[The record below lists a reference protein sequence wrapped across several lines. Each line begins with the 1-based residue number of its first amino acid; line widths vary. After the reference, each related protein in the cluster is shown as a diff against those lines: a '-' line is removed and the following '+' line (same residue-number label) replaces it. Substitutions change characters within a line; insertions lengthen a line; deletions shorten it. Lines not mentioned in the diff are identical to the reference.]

1 MSTIYDNMGN
11 GSEDKSAL
19 DEVFGRSANKYEEP
33 VVIKNAGPEMPVQ
46 EVIET
51 SPSDLREYR
60 QQIDTAKKALNLV
73 DDVVLKSYLK
83 RLDSMDIASMP
94 EAEGVDSC
102 IVLFK
107 INRMVYEEDEFAT
120 DKFIS
125 AISSMSFA
133 DCSVFLVIDGYRDKT
148 DFYLGVKNNDPKRT
162 TASVA
167 DTFKSSLVG
176 QFPGIDIEDCSIV
189 EKGKKSSLQEQVLR
203 RISNASSLSSYVG
216 IPAFKDEDGKYDN
229 KNYVQGTEKLAQAMQ
244 GKRYTAIILAS
255 NLTTDVV
262 TEIRN
267 GYETIYSQLSPMS
280 TQQLAYS
287 TNESLANAINRS
299 KGVTQG
305 KTKTQTIGE
314 SYTNGTSNSHSK
326 SDSET
331 KKSKIA
337 VGSSVLGGFLA
348 AVGTGLRITDAGA
361 AIGLPLMAAGG
372 AMSAFGA
379 AGKSKTSGTTD
390 TYGTSQSDTENR
402 SMSDAESHSETF
414 TDSLGKTATIGSSKN
429 YTLTIHNK
437 HIEELMKRIDQELER
452 ISMSEST
459 GLWSVASY
467 FFSYDNDFASAE
479 SASTIF
485 KSIMQGEESG
495 VETSAINSWIDNSQK
510 MKMLTNSVCHL
521 SHPVFRNNLTV
532 NGENIKVENSSLL
545 SSKELAMLLSLP
557 HKSVPGFPVVEH
569 VSLAKEVIRNNES
582 LMKREVSLGCIF
594 DLGKAYT
601 ENRVK
606 LDVKSLTQHVF
617 VTGSTGCGKSE
628 TIYKLINETKQVGTK
643 FLVIEPA
650 KGEYKNVFGDVNVF
664 GTNPLIMPLLRI
676 NPFSFPA
683 GVHVLEHIDR
693 LTEIFNVCWPM
704 YSAMP
709 AVLKKA
715 MLDAYESCGWDLRL
729 SVNRLSQGED
739 VYPSFLDLFLSLEKV
754 ITESAYS
761 EEVKSNYSGA
771 LLTRVESLTNG
782 LNGEIFSVNELSN
795 MVLFDENCIIDL
807 SRVGSQE
814 TKSLI
819 MGILIMRLS
828 EYRMTGAN
836 TPNSALKHLTV
847 LEEAH
852 NILKRVS
859 TEQSQ
864 EGSNMAGKSVE
875 MITNAIAEMR
885 TYGEG
890 FVIVDQSPTSVDK
903 AAIKNTN
910 TKIVMRLPDEDD
922 RKVSGKAAGMNDKQ
936 IDEIAKLPTGVAVVY
951 QNDWVSPV
959 LCKIDRM
966 EDSRVIFNEQK
977 DSILELN
984 SENDIK
990 NIIEF
995 LLAGQT
1001 ENTQKA
1007 FDVIQ
1012 IEKSVRA
1019 FYMPSKVRMA
1029 LLDTIEEYK
1038 RNNNTSLW
1046 NSVSIYDLSS
1056 LLTDLLGIRKEFGKC
1071 VKQYYQSKEL
1081 NKKLTDLVKT
1091 RVPLDYVSCRY
1102 CLKCLFADFSLHSS
1116 ANKKMAE
1123 EWLINNSK
1131 WLNLIFDKDEYG
1143 I

>member
-46 EVIET
+46 KVIET

-60 QQIDTAKKALNLV
+60 QQIETAKNALNLV

-94 EAEGVDSC
+94 EAEGVDSS

-176 QFPGIDIEDCSIV
+176 QFPGINIDDCSIV

-229 KNYVQGTEKLAQAMQ
+229 NNYVQGTEKLAQAMQ

-267 GYETIYSQLSPMS
+267 GYEMIYSQLSPMA

-314 SYTNGTSNSHSK
+314 SHTNGTSSSHSK

-331 KKSKIA
+331 KKSKTA
-337 VGSSVLGGFLA
+337 VGCSVLGGVLS
-348 AVGTGLRITDAGA
+348 AVGLGLSATGAGA
-361 AIGLPLMAAGG
+361 AIGIPLMAAGG
-372 AMSAFGA
+372 AMSAVGA
-379 AGKSKTSGTTD
+379 TGKSKTSGTTD

-479 SASTIF
+479 SAATIF

-676 NPFSFPA
+676 NPFSFPT

-966 EDSRVIFNEQK
+966 EDSRVIFYEQK

-984 SENDIK
+984 SENDI
-990 NIIEF
+990 NYIIEF

-1007 FDVIQ
+1007 FDIIQ

-1019 FYMPSKVRMA
+1019 FNMPSKVRMA

-1038 RNNNTSLW
+1038 NNNNISLW

-1056 LLTDLLGIRKEFGKC
+1056 LLTDLLDIRKEFEKC
-1071 VKQYYQSKEL
+1071 VRQYCQSKEL

-1131 WLNLIFDKDEYG
+1131 
-1143 I
+1143 

>member
-60 QQIDTAKKALNLV
+60 QQIDTAKKTLNLV

-94 EAEGVDSC
+94 EAEGVDSS

-167 DTFKSSLVG
+167 DTFKSSLMG

-305 KTKTQTIGE
+305 KTKTHTIGE
-314 SYTNGTSNSHSK
+314 SHTNGTSNSHSK

-337 VGSSVLGGFLA
+337 VGSSVLGGVLA
-348 AVGTGLRITDAGA
+348 AVGTGLTITGAGA
-361 AIGLPLMAAGG
+361 AIGLPLMAACG
-372 AMSAFGA
+372 AMSAVGA

-521 SHPVFRNNLTV
+521 SHPVFWNNLTV

-676 NPFSFPA
+676 NPFSFPT

-729 SVNRLSQGED
+729 SVNRLSRGED

-966 EDSRVIFNEQK
+966 ENSRVIFNEQK

-984 SENDIK
+984 SENDI
-990 NIIEF
+990 NYIIEF

-1007 FDVIQ
+1007 FDNIQ

-1019 FYMPSKVRMA
+1019 FNMPSKVRMA

-1038 RNNNTSLW
+1038 KNNYISLW

-1056 LLTDLLGIRKEFGKC
+1056 LLTDLLGIRKEFEKC
-1071 VKQYYQSKEL
+1071 VRQYCQSKEL

-1131 WLNLIFDKDEYG
+1131 
-1143 I
+1143 

>member
-19 DEVFGRSANKYEEP
+19 DEVFGRSADKYEE
-33 VVIKNAGPEMPVQ
+33 IKNAGPEMPVQ
-46 EVIET
+46 KVIET

-60 QQIDTAKKALNLV
+60 QQIDTAKNALNLV

-94 EAEGVDSC
+94 EAEGVDYS

-120 DKFIS
+120 EKFIS
-125 AISSMSFA
+125 AISSMSYA

-176 QFPGIDIEDCSIV
+176 QFPGIDIDDCSIV

-305 KTKTQTIGE
+305 KTKTHTIGE
-314 SYTNGTSNSHSK
+314 SHTNGTSSSHSK

-331 KKSKIA
+331 KKSKTA
-337 VGSSVLGGFLA
+337 VCCSVLGGVLS
-348 AVGTGLRITDAGA
+348 AVGFGLMSTGAGA
-361 AIGLPLMAAGG
+361 AIGMPLMVMAAGG
-372 AMSAFGA
+372 AMSAVGA
-379 AGKSKTSGTTD
+379 AGKSKTTGTTD

-479 SASTIF
+479 SAATIF

-510 MKMLTNSVCHL
+510 MKMLTSSVCHL

-676 NPFSFPA
+676 NPFSFPT

-729 SVNRLSQGED
+729 SVNRLSRGED

-966 EDSRVIFNEQK
+966 ENSRVIFNEQK

-984 SENDIK
+984 SENDI
-990 NIIEF
+990 NYIIEF

-1007 FDVIQ
+1007 FDIIQ

-1019 FYMPSKVRMA
+1019 FNMPSKVRMA

-1038 RNNNTSLW
+1038 KNNHISLW

-1056 LLTDLLGIRKEFGKC
+1056 LLTDLLGIRKEFEKC
-1071 VKQYYQSKEL
+1071 VRQYCQSKEL

-1102 CLKCLFADFSLHSS
+1102 CMKCLFADFSLHSS

-1131 WLNLIFDKDEYG
+1131 
-1143 I
+1143 

>member
-11 GSEDKSAL
+11 DSEDKSAL

-46 EVIET
+46 KVLET
-51 SPSDLREYR
+51 SPSDLCEYR
-60 QQIDTAKKALNLV
+60 QQIDMAKNALNLV

-94 EAEGVDSC
+94 EAEGVDSS

-167 DTFKSSLVG
+167 DTFKSSLMG
-176 QFPGIDIEDCSIV
+176 QFPGIDIEDCSSV

-314 SYTNGTSNSHSK
+314 SHTNGTSNSHSK

-337 VGSSVLGGFLA
+337 VGSSVLGGVLA
-348 AVGTGLRITDAGA
+348 AVGTGLTITGAGA
-361 AIGLPLMAAGG
+361 AIGLPLILMAAGG
-372 AMSAFGA
+372 AMSAVGA

-521 SHPVFRNNLTV
+521 SHPVFWNNLTV

-676 NPFSFPA
+676 NPFSFPT

-729 SVNRLSQGED
+729 SVNRLSRGED

-966 EDSRVIFNEQK
+966 ENSRVIFNEQK

-984 SENDIK
+984 SENDI
-990 NIIEF
+990 NYIIEF

-1007 FDVIQ
+1007 FDIIQ

-1019 FYMPSKVRMA
+1019 FNMPSKVRMA

-1038 RNNNTSLW
+1038 KNNYISLW

-1056 LLTDLLGIRKEFGKC
+1056 LLTDLLGIRKEFEKC
-1071 VKQYYQSKEL
+1071 VRQYCQSKEL

-1131 WLNLIFDKDEYG
+1131 
-1143 I
+1143 

>member
-1 MSTIYDNMGN
+1 M
-11 GSEDKSAL
+11 
-19 DEVFGRSANKYEEP
+19 
-33 VVIKNAGPEMPVQ
+33 
-46 EVIET
+46 
-51 SPSDLREYR
+51 
-60 QQIDTAKKALNLV
+60 
-73 DDVVLKSYLK
+73 
-83 RLDSMDIASMP
+83 
-94 EAEGVDSC
+94 
-102 IVLFK
+102 
-107 INRMVYEEDEFAT
+107 
-120 DKFIS
+120 
-125 AISSMSFA
+125 
-133 DCSVFLVIDGYRDKT
+133 
-148 DFYLGVKNNDPKRT
+148 
-162 TASVA
+162 
-167 DTFKSSLVG
+167 
-176 QFPGIDIEDCSIV
+176 
-189 EKGKKSSLQEQVLR
+189 
-203 RISNASSLSSYVG
+203 
-216 IPAFKDEDGKYDN
+216 
-229 KNYVQGTEKLAQAMQ
+229 
-244 GKRYTAIILAS
+244 
-255 NLTTDVV
+255 
-262 TEIRN
+262 
-267 GYETIYSQLSPMS
+267 
-280 TQQLAYS
+280 
-287 TNESLANAINRS
+287 
-299 KGVTQG
+299 TQG

-314 SYTNGTSNSHSK
+314 SHTNGTSSSHGK

-331 KKSKIA
+331 KKSKTA
-337 VGSSVLGGFLA
+337 VGCSVLGGVLS
-348 AVGTGLRITDAGA
+348 AVGLGLSATGAGA
-361 AIGLPLMAAGG
+361 AIGIPLMAAGG
-372 AMSAFGA
+372 AMSAVGA
-379 AGKSKTSGTTD
+379 TGKSKTSGTTD

-479 SASTIF
+479 SAATIF

-676 NPFSFPA
+676 NPFSFPT

-828 EYRMTGAN
+828 EYRMIGAN

-959 LCKIDRM
+959 LGKIDRM
-966 EDSRVIFNEQK
+966 EDSRVIFYEQK

-1019 FYMPSKVRMA
+1019 FNMPSKVRMA
-1029 LLDTIEEYK
+1029 LLDTIAEYK
-1038 RNNNTSLW
+1038 NNNNISLW

-1056 LLTDLLGIRKEFGKC
+1056 LLTDLLDIRKEFEKC
-1071 VKQYYQSKEL
+1071 VRQYCQSKEL

-1091 RVPLDYVSCRY
+1091 RVSLDYVSCRY

-1131 WLNLIFDKDEYG
+1131 
-1143 I
+1143 

>member
-314 SYTNGTSNSHSK
+314 SHTNGTSNSHSK

-402 SMSDAESHSETF
+402 SMSDAKSHSETF

-729 SVNRLSQGED
+729 SVNRLSRGED

-966 EDSRVIFNEQK
+966 ENSRVIFNEQK

-984 SENDIK
+984 SENDI
-990 NIIEF
+990 NYIIEF

-1007 FDVIQ
+1007 FDIIQ

-1019 FYMPSKVRMA
+1019 FNMPSKVRMA

-1038 RNNNTSLW
+1038 KNNYISLW

-1056 LLTDLLGIRKEFGKC
+1056 LLTDLLGIRKEFEKC
-1071 VKQYYQSKEL
+1071 VRQYCQSKEL

-1131 WLNLIFDKDEYG
+1131 
-1143 I
+1143 

>member
-46 EVIET
+46 QVIET
-51 SPSDLREYR
+51 SPSNLCDYR
-60 QQIDTAKKALNLV
+60 QQIDMAKNALNLV

-94 EAEGVDSC
+94 EAEGVDYS

-176 QFPGIDIEDCSIV
+176 QFPGIDIDDCSIV

-267 GYETIYSQLSPMS
+267 GYETIYSQLSPMA

-314 SYTNGTSNSHSK
+314 SHTNGTSSSHSK

-331 KKSKIA
+331 KKSKTA
-337 VGSSVLGGFLA
+337 VGCSVLGGVLS
-348 AVGTGLRITDAGA
+348 AVGLGLSATGAGA
-361 AIGLPLMAAGG
+361 AIGIPLMAMAAGG
-372 AMSAFGA
+372 AMSAVGV

-402 SMSDAESHSETF
+402 SMSDAESHSESF
-414 TDSLGKTATIGSSKN
+414 TDSLGKTTTIGSGKN
-429 YTLTIHNK
+429 YTLTLHNK
-437 HIEELMKRIDQELER
+437 HIEELMKRIDLELER

-479 SASTIF
+479 SAATIF

-510 MKMLTNSVCHL
+510 VKMLTNSVCRL
-521 SHPVFRNNLTV
+521 SHPVFTNNLTV
-532 NGENIKVENSSLL
+532 NGESIIVENSSLL
-545 SSKELAMLLSLP
+545 CSKELAMLLSLP

-676 NPFSFPA
+676 NPFSFPT

-729 SVNRLSQGED
+729 SVNRLSRGED

-1007 FDVIQ
+1007 FDIIQ

-1019 FYMPSKVRMA
+1019 FNMPSKVRMA

-1038 RNNNTSLW
+1038 KNNHISLW

-1056 LLTDLLGIRKEFGKC
+1056 LLTDLLGIRKEFEKC
-1071 VKQYYQSKEL
+1071 VRQYCQSKEL

-1116 ANKKMAE
+1116 TNKKMAE

-1131 WLNLIFDKDEYG
+1131 
-1143 I
+1143 

>member
-19 DEVFGRSANKYEEP
+19 NEVFGRSANKYEEP

-46 EVIET
+46 KVIET

-60 QQIDTAKKALNLV
+60 QQIDTAKNALNLV

-148 DFYLGVKNNDPKRT
+148 DFYLGVKNNDSKRT

-176 QFPGIDIEDCSIV
+176 QFPGIDIDDCSIV

-267 GYETIYSQLSPMS
+267 GYETIYSQLSPMA

-314 SYTNGTSNSHSK
+314 SHTNGTSSSHSK

-331 KKSKIA
+331 KKSKTA
-337 VGSSVLGGFLA
+337 VGCSVLGGVLSV
-348 AVGTGLRITDAGA
+348 VGLGLSATGA
-361 AIGLPLMAAGG
+361 AIGIPLMAAGST
-372 AMSAFGA
+372 MSAVGA
-379 AGKSKTSGTTD
+379 TGKSKTSGTTD

-429 YTLTIHNK
+429 YTQTIHNK

-479 SASTIF
+479 SAATIF

-495 VETSAINSWIDNSQK
+495 VETSAINSWIDNSQN

-521 SHPVFRNNLTV
+521 SHPVFWNNLTV

-545 SSKELAMLLSLP
+545 SSKELAMLLSMP

-606 LDVKSLTQHVF
+606 LNVKSLTQHVF

-676 NPFSFPA
+676 NPFSFPT

-729 SVNRLSQGED
+729 SVNRLSRGED

-966 EDSRVIFNEQK
+966 ENSRVIFNEQK

-984 SENDIK
+984 SENDI
-990 NIIEF
+990 NYIIEF

-1007 FDVIQ
+1007 FDIIQ

-1019 FYMPSKVRMA
+1019 FNMPSKVRMA

-1038 RNNNTSLW
+1038 KNNHISLW

-1056 LLTDLLGIRKEFGKC
+1056 LLTDLLGIRKEFEKC
-1071 VKQYYQSKEL
+1071 VRQYCQSKEL

-1116 ANKKMAE
+1116 TNKKMAE

-1131 WLNLIFDKDEYG
+1131 
-1143 I
+1143 

>member
-46 EVIET
+46 KVIET

-60 QQIDTAKKALNLV
+60 QQIDTAKNALNLV

-94 EAEGVDSC
+94 EAEGVDSS

-176 QFPGIDIEDCSIV
+176 QFPGIDIDDCSIV

-314 SYTNGTSNSHSK
+314 SHTNGTSNSHSK

-337 VGSSVLGGFLA
+337 VGSSVLGGVLA
-348 AVGTGLRITDAGA
+348 AVGTGLTITGAGA

-372 AMSAFGA
+372 AMSAVGA

-521 SHPVFRNNLTV
+521 SHPVFWNNLTV

-594 DLGKAYT
+594 DLGKAYI

-676 NPFSFPA
+676 NPFSFPT

-729 SVNRLSQGED
+729 SVNRLSRGED

-966 EDSRVIFNEQK
+966 ENSRVIFNEQK

-984 SENDIK
+984 SENDI
-990 NIIEF
+990 NYIIEF

-1007 FDVIQ
+1007 FDIIQ
-1012 IEKSVRA
+1012 IKKSVRA
-1019 FYMPSKVRMA
+1019 FNMPSKVRMA

-1038 RNNNTSLW
+1038 KNNHISLW

-1056 LLTDLLGIRKEFGKC
+1056 LLTDLLGIRKEFEKC
-1071 VKQYYQSKEL
+1071 VRQYCQSKEL

-1131 WLNLIFDKDEYG
+1131 
-1143 I
+1143 

>member
-46 EVIET
+46 KVLET
-51 SPSDLREYR
+51 SPSDLCEYR
-60 QQIDTAKKALNLV
+60 QQIDMAKNALNLV

-94 EAEGVDSC
+94 EAEGVDSS

-148 DFYLGVKNNDPKRT
+148 DFYMGVKNNDSKRT
-162 TASVA
+162 TVSVA

-176 QFPGIDIEDCSIV
+176 QFPGIDIEDCSIIDR
-189 EKGKKSSLQEQVLR
+189 GKNSSLQEQVLR

-314 SYTNGTSNSHSK
+314 SHTNGTSNSHSK

-337 VGSSVLGGFLA
+337 VGSSVLGGVLA
-348 AVGTGLRITDAGA
+348 AVGTGLTITGAGA

-372 AMSAFGA
+372 AMSAVGA

-521 SHPVFRNNLTV
+521 SHPVFWNNLTV

-594 DLGKAYT
+594 DLGKAYI

-676 NPFSFPA
+676 NPFSFPT

-984 SENDIK
+984 SENDVK

-1019 FYMPSKVRMA
+1019 YYMPSKVRMA

-1038 RNNNTSLW
+1038 RNNNTSFW

-1131 WLNLIFDKDEYG
+1131 
-1143 I
+1143 

>member
-1 MSTIYDNMGN
+1 M
-11 GSEDKSAL
+11 
-19 DEVFGRSANKYEEP
+19 
-33 VVIKNAGPEMPVQ
+33 
-46 EVIET
+46 
-51 SPSDLREYR
+51 
-60 QQIDTAKKALNLV
+60 V

-94 EAEGVDSC
+94 EAEGVDSS

-167 DTFKSSLVG
+167 DTFKSSLMG

-314 SYTNGTSNSHSK
+314 SHTNGTSNSHSK

-337 VGSSVLGGFLA
+337 VGSSVLGGVLA
-348 AVGTGLRITDAGA
+348 AVGTRLTITGAGA

-372 AMSAFGA
+372 AMSAVGA

-521 SHPVFRNNLTV
+521 SHPVFWNNLTV

-676 NPFSFPA
+676 NPFSFPT

-729 SVNRLSQGED
+729 SVNRLSRGED

-966 EDSRVIFNEQK
+966 ENSRVIFNEQK

-984 SENDIK
+984 SENDI
-990 NIIEF
+990 NYIIEF

-1007 FDVIQ
+1007 FDIIQ

-1019 FYMPSKVRMA
+1019 FNMPSKVRMA

-1038 RNNNTSLW
+1038 KNNYISLW

-1056 LLTDLLGIRKEFGKC
+1056 LLTDLLGIRKEFEKC
-1071 VKQYYQSKEL
+1071 VRQYCQSKEL

-1131 WLNLIFDKDEYG
+1131 
-1143 I
+1143 

>member
-46 EVIET
+46 KVLET

-60 QQIDTAKKALNLV
+60 QQIDTAKNALNLV

-94 EAEGVDSC
+94 EAEGVDSS

-176 QFPGIDIEDCSIV
+176 QFPGIDIDDCSIV

-305 KTKTQTIGE
+305 KTKTHTIGE
-314 SYTNGTSNSHSK
+314 SHTNGTSNSHSK

-337 VGSSVLGGFLA
+337 VGSSVLGGVLA
-348 AVGTGLRITDAGA
+348 AVGTGLTITGAGA

-372 AMSAFGA
+372 AMSAVGA

-429 YTLTIHNK
+429 YTLTIHDK

-521 SHPVFRNNLTV
+521 SHPVFWNNLTV

-545 SSKELAMLLSLP
+545 SSKELAILLSLP

-676 NPFSFPA
+676 NPFSFPT

-782 LNGEIFSVNELSN
+782 LNGEIFSVNELSD

-966 EDSRVIFNEQK
+966 ENSRVIFNEQK

-984 SENDIK
+984 SENDI
-990 NIIEF
+990 NYIIEF

-1007 FDVIQ
+1007 FDIIQ

-1019 FYMPSKVRMA
+1019 FNMPSKVRMA

-1038 RNNNTSLW
+1038 KNNHISLW

-1056 LLTDLLGIRKEFGKC
+1056 LLTDLLGIRKEFEKC
-1071 VKQYYQSKEL
+1071 VRQYCQSKEL

-1131 WLNLIFDKDEYG
+1131 
-1143 I
+1143 

>member
-46 EVIET
+46 KVIET

-60 QQIDTAKKALNLV
+60 QQIDTAKNALNLV

-94 EAEGVDSC
+94 EAEGVDSS

-176 QFPGIDIEDCSIV
+176 QFPGIDIDDCSIV

-314 SYTNGTSNSHSK
+314 SHTNGTSSSHSK

-331 KKSKIA
+331 KKSKTA
-337 VGSSVLGGFLA
+337 VGCSVLGVVLS
-348 AVGTGLRITDAGA
+348 AVGFGLSATGAGA
-361 AIGLPLMAAGG
+361 TIGIPLMAAGG
-372 AMSAFGA
+372 AMSAVGA
-379 AGKSKTSGTTD
+379 TGKSKTSGTTD

-402 SMSDAESHSETF
+402 STSDAESHSETF

-495 VETSAINSWIDNSQK
+495 VETSAINSWIDNSQNV
-510 MKMLTNSVCHL
+510 KMLTNSVCHL
-521 SHPVFRNNLTV
+521 SHPVFWNNLTV

-582 LMKREVSLGCIF
+582 VMKREVSLGCIF
-594 DLGKAYT
+594 DLGKVHT
-601 ENRVK
+601 ENHVK

-628 TIYKLINETKQVGTK
+628 TIYKLINETKQVGAK

-676 NPFSFPA
+676 NPFSFPT

-966 EDSRVIFNEQK
+966 EGSRVIFNEQK

-1019 FYMPSKVRMA
+1019 FNMPSKVRMA

-1038 RNNNTSLW
+1038 KNNNISLW

-1056 LLTDLLGIRKEFGKC
+1056 LLTELLDIRKEFEKC
-1071 VKQYYQSKEL
+1071 VRQYSQSKEL

-1131 WLNLIFDKDEYG
+1131 
-1143 I
+1143 

>member
-314 SYTNGTSNSHSK
+314 SHTNGTSNSHSK

-402 SMSDAESHSETF
+402 SMSDAKSHSETF

-729 SVNRLSQGED
+729 SVNRLSRGED

-966 EDSRVIFNEQK
+966 ENSRVIFNEQK

-984 SENDIK
+984 SENDI
-990 NIIEF
+990 NYIIEF

-1007 FDVIQ
+1007 FDIIQ

-1019 FYMPSKVRMA
+1019 FNMPSKVRMA

-1038 RNNNTSLW
+1038 KNNYISLW

-1056 LLTDLLGIRKEFGKC
+1056 LLTDLLGIRKEFEKC
-1071 VKQYYQSKEL
+1071 VRQYCQSKEL

-1131 WLNLIFDKDEYG
+1131 P
-1143 I
+1143 

>member
-19 DEVFGRSANKYEEP
+19 DEVFGRSADKYEE
-33 VVIKNAGPEMPVQ
+33 IKNAGPEMPVQ
-46 EVIET
+46 KVIET

-60 QQIDTAKKALNLV
+60 QQIDTAKNALNLV

-94 EAEGVDSC
+94 EAEGVDYS

-120 DKFIS
+120 EKFIS
-125 AISSMSFA
+125 AISSMSYA

-176 QFPGIDIEDCSIV
+176 QFPGIDIDDCSIV

-314 SYTNGTSNSHSK
+314 SHTNGTSNSHSK
-326 SDSET
+326 SDSKT

-337 VGSSVLGGFLA
+337 VGSSVLGGVLA
-348 AVGTGLRITDAGA
+348 AVGTGLTITGTGA

-372 AMSAFGA
+372 AMSAVGA

-521 SHPVFRNNLTV
+521 SHPVFWNNLTV

-569 VSLAKEVIRNNES
+569 VSLAKEVIRNNEN

-676 NPFSFPA
+676 NPFSFPT

-729 SVNRLSQGED
+729 SVNRLSRGED

-959 LCKIDRM
+959 LCRIDRM
-966 EDSRVIFNEQK
+966 ENSRVIFNEQK

-984 SENDIK
+984 SEDDI
-990 NIIEF
+990 NYIIEF

-1007 FDVIQ
+1007 FDIIQ

-1019 FYMPSKVRMA
+1019 FNMPSKVRMA

-1038 RNNNTSLW
+1038 KNNHISLW
-1046 NSVSIYDLSS
+1046 NRVSIYDLSS
-1056 LLTDLLGIRKEFGKC
+1056 LLTDLLGIRKEFEKC
-1071 VKQYYQSKEL
+1071 VKQYCQSKEL

-1131 WLNLIFDKDEYG
+1131 
-1143 I
+1143 

>member
-46 EVIET
+46 KVLET
-51 SPSDLREYR
+51 SPSDLCEYR
-60 QQIDTAKKALNLV
+60 QQIDMAKNALNLV

-94 EAEGVDSC
+94 EAEGVDSS

-176 QFPGIDIEDCSIV
+176 QFPGIDIDDCSIV

-314 SYTNGTSNSHSK
+314 SHTNGTSNSHSK

-348 AVGTGLRITDAGA
+348 AVGTGLTITGTGA

-372 AMSAFGA
+372 AMSAVGA

-521 SHPVFRNNLTV
+521 SHPVFWNNLTV

-676 NPFSFPA
+676 NPFSFPT

-966 EDSRVIFNEQK
+966 ENSRVIFNEQK

-984 SENDIK
+984 SENDI
-990 NIIEF
+990 NYIIEF

-1007 FDVIQ
+1007 FDIIQ

-1019 FYMPSKVRMA
+1019 FNMPSKVRMA

-1038 RNNNTSLW
+1038 KNNHISLW

-1056 LLTDLLGIRKEFGKC
+1056 LLTDLLGIRKEFEKC
-1071 VKQYYQSKEL
+1071 VRQYCQSKEL

-1131 WLNLIFDKDEYG
+1131 
-1143 I
+1143 

>member
-46 EVIET
+46 KVIET

-60 QQIDTAKKALNLV
+60 QQIDTAKNALNLV

-176 QFPGIDIEDCSIV
+176 QFPGIDIDDCSIV

-203 RISNASSLSSYVG
+203 RMSNASSLSSYVG

-267 GYETIYSQLSPMS
+267 GYETIYSQLSPMA

-314 SYTNGTSNSHSK
+314 SHTNGTSSSHSK

-331 KKSKIA
+331 KKSKTA
-337 VGSSVLGGFLA
+337 VGCSVLGGVLS
-348 AVGTGLRITDAGA
+348 AVGLGLSATGA
-361 AIGLPLMAAGG
+361 AIGIPLMAAGST
-372 AMSAFGA
+372 MSAVGA
-379 AGKSKTSGTTD
+379 TGKSKTSGTTD
-390 TYGTSQSDTENR
+390 TCGTSQSDTENR
-402 SMSDAESHSETF
+402 SMSDAESHSETL

-479 SASTIF
+479 SAATIF

-495 VETSAINSWIDNSQK
+495 VETSAINSWIDNSQN

-521 SHPVFRNNLTV
+521 SHPVFWNNLTV

-545 SSKELAMLLSLP
+545 SSKELAMLLSMP

-606 LDVKSLTQHVF
+606 LNVKSLTQHVF

-676 NPFSFPA
+676 NPFSFPT

-729 SVNRLSQGED
+729 SVNRLSRGED

-966 EDSRVIFNEQK
+966 ENSRVIFNEQK

-984 SENDIK
+984 SENDI
-990 NIIEF
+990 NYIIEF

-1007 FDVIQ
+1007 FDIIQ

-1019 FYMPSKVRMA
+1019 FNMPSKVRMA

-1038 RNNNTSLW
+1038 KNNHISLW

-1056 LLTDLLGIRKEFGKC
+1056 LLTDLLGIRKEFEKC
-1071 VKQYYQSKEL
+1071 VRQYCQSKEL

-1116 ANKKMAE
+1116 TNKKMAE

-1131 WLNLIFDKDEYG
+1131 
-1143 I
+1143 

>member
-521 SHPVFRNNLTV
+521 SHPVFWNNLTV

-676 NPFSFPA
+676 NPFSFPT

-782 LNGEIFSVNELSN
+782 LNGEIFSVNELSD

-966 EDSRVIFNEQK
+966 ENSRVIFNEQK

-984 SENDIK
+984 SENDI
-990 NIIEF
+990 NYIIEF

-1007 FDVIQ
+1007 FDIIQ

-1019 FYMPSKVRMA
+1019 FNMPSKVRMA

-1038 RNNNTSLW
+1038 KNNHISLW

-1056 LLTDLLGIRKEFGKC
+1056 LLTDLLGIRKEFEKC
-1071 VKQYYQSKEL
+1071 VRQYCQSKEL
-1081 NKKLTDLVKT
+1081 NKKLTDLVKA

-1131 WLNLIFDKDEYG
+1131 
-1143 I
+1143 

>member
-11 GSEDKSAL
+11 DSEDKSAL

-46 EVIET
+46 KVLET
-51 SPSDLREYR
+51 SPSDLCEYR
-60 QQIDTAKKALNLV
+60 QQIDMAKNALNLV

-94 EAEGVDSC
+94 EAEGVDSS

-133 DCSVFLVIDGYRDKT
+133 DCSVFLVIDGYWDKT

-167 DTFKSSLVG
+167 DTFKSSLMG

-314 SYTNGTSNSHSK
+314 SHTNGTSNSHSK

-337 VGSSVLGGFLA
+337 VGSSVLGGVLA
-348 AVGTGLRITDAGA
+348 AVGTGLTITGAGA

-372 AMSAFGA
+372 AMSAVGA

-521 SHPVFRNNLTV
+521 SHPVFWNNLTV

-676 NPFSFPA
+676 NPFSFPT

-729 SVNRLSQGED
+729 SVNRLSRGED

-966 EDSRVIFNEQK
+966 ENSRVIFNEQK

-984 SENDIK
+984 SENDI
-990 NIIEF
+990 NYIIEF

-1007 FDVIQ
+1007 FDIIQ

-1019 FYMPSKVRMA
+1019 FNMPSKVRMA

-1038 RNNNTSLW
+1038 KNNYISLW

-1056 LLTDLLGIRKEFGKC
+1056 LLTDLLGIRKEFEKC
-1071 VKQYYQSKEL
+1071 VRQYCQSKEL

-1131 WLNLIFDKDEYG
+1131 
-1143 I
+1143 

>member
-46 EVIET
+46 KVIET

-60 QQIDTAKKALNLV
+60 QQIDMAKNTLNLV

-83 RLDSMDIASMP
+83 RLASMDIASMP
-94 EAEGVDSC
+94 KAEGVDSS

-314 SYTNGTSNSHSK
+314 SHTNGTSNSHSK

-402 SMSDAESHSETF
+402 SMSDAKSHSETF

-664 GTNPLIMPLLRI
+664 GTNPLIMSLLRI
-676 NPFSFPA
+676 NPFSFPT

-782 LNGEIFSVNELSN
+782 LNGEIFSVNELSD

-966 EDSRVIFNEQK
+966 ENSRVIFNEQK

-984 SENDIK
+984 SENDI
-990 NIIEF
+990 NYIIEF

-1007 FDVIQ
+1007 FDIIQ

-1019 FYMPSKVRMA
+1019 FNMPSKVRMA

-1038 RNNNTSLW
+1038 KNNYISLW

-1056 LLTDLLGIRKEFGKC
+1056 LLTDLLGIRKEFEKC
-1071 VKQYYQSKEL
+1071 VRQYCQSKEL
-1081 NKKLTDLVKT
+1081 NKKLTDLVKA

-1131 WLNLIFDKDEYG
+1131 
-1143 I
+1143 

>member
-46 EVIET
+46 KVLET
-51 SPSDLREYR
+51 SPSDLCEYR
-60 QQIDTAKKALNLV
+60 QQIDMAKNALNLV

-94 EAEGVDSC
+94 EAEGADSS

-176 QFPGIDIEDCSIV
+176 QFPGIDIDDCSIV

-314 SYTNGTSNSHSK
+314 SHTNGTSNSHSK

-337 VGSSVLGGFLA
+337 VGSSVLGGVLA
-348 AVGTGLRITDAGA
+348 AVGTGLTITGAGA

-372 AMSAFGA
+372 AMSAVGA

-479 SASTIF
+479 SAATIF

-582 LMKREVSLGCIF
+582 VIKREVSLGCIF

-601 ENRVK
+601 ENHVK

-628 TIYKLINETKQVGTK
+628 TIYKLINETKQVGAK

-676 NPFSFPA
+676 NPFSFPT

-729 SVNRLSQGED
+729 SINRLSRGED

-984 SENDIK
+984 SKNDIK

-1007 FDVIQ
+1007 FDIIQ

-1019 FYMPSKVRMA
+1019 FNMPSKVRMA

-1038 RNNNTSLW
+1038 KNNHISLW

-1056 LLTDLLGIRKEFGKC
+1056 LLTDLLGIRKEFEKC
-1071 VKQYYQSKEL
+1071 VRQYCQSKEL

-1131 WLNLIFDKDEYG
+1131 
-1143 I
+1143 

>member
-60 QQIDTAKKALNLV
+60 QQIDTAKKTLNLV

-94 EAEGVDSC
+94 EAEGVGSS

-314 SYTNGTSNSHSK
+314 SHTNGTSNSHSK

-402 SMSDAESHSETF
+402 SMSDAKSHSETF

-676 NPFSFPA
+676 NPFSFPT

-761 EEVKSNYSGA
+761 QEVKSNYSGA

-782 LNGEIFSVNELSN
+782 LNGEIFSVNELSD

-966 EDSRVIFNEQK
+966 ENSRVIFNEQK

-984 SENDIK
+984 SENDI
-990 NIIEF
+990 NYIIEF

-1007 FDVIQ
+1007 FDIIQ

-1019 FYMPSKVRMA
+1019 FNMPSKVRMA
-1029 LLDTIEEYK
+1029 LLDKIEEYK
-1038 RNNNTSLW
+1038 KNNHISLW

-1056 LLTDLLGIRKEFGKC
+1056 LLTDLLGIRKEFEKC
-1071 VKQYYQSKEL
+1071 VRQYSQSKEL
-1081 NKKLTDLVKT
+1081 NKKLTDLVKA

-1131 WLNLIFDKDEYG
+1131 
-1143 I
+1143 

>member
-33 VVIKNAGPEMPVQ
+33 VVIKNAGPERPVQ
-46 EVIET
+46 KVLET
-51 SPSDLREYR
+51 SPSDLCEYR
-60 QQIDTAKKALNLV
+60 QQIDMAKNALNLV

-94 EAEGVDSC
+94 EAEGVDSS

-176 QFPGIDIEDCSIV
+176 QFPGIDIDDCSIV

-314 SYTNGTSNSHSK
+314 SHTNGTSNSHSK

-337 VGSSVLGGFLA
+337 VGSSVLGGVLA
-348 AVGTGLRITDAGA
+348 AVGTGLTITGAGA

-372 AMSAFGA
+372 AMSAVGA

-521 SHPVFRNNLTV
+521 SHPVFWNNLTV

-676 NPFSFPA
+676 NPFSFPT

-966 EDSRVIFNEQK
+966 ENSRVIFNEQK

-984 SENDIK
+984 SENDI
-990 NIIEF
+990 NYIIEF

-1007 FDVIQ
+1007 FDIIQ

-1019 FYMPSKVRMA
+1019 FNMPSKVRMA

-1038 RNNNTSLW
+1038 KNNHISLW

-1056 LLTDLLGIRKEFGKC
+1056 LLTDLLGIRKEFEKC
-1071 VKQYYQSKEL
+1071 VRQYCQSKEL

-1131 WLNLIFDKDEYG
+1131 
-1143 I
+1143 

>member
-46 EVIET
+46 KVLET
-51 SPSDLREYR
+51 SPSDLCEYR
-60 QQIDTAKKALNLV
+60 QQIDMAKNALNLV

-94 EAEGVDSC
+94 EAEGVDSS

-148 DFYLGVKNNDPKRT
+148 DFYMGVKNNDSKRT
-162 TASVA
+162 TVSVA

-176 QFPGIDIEDCSIV
+176 QFPGIDIEDCSIIDR
-189 EKGKKSSLQEQVLR
+189 GKNSSLQEQVLR

-267 GYETIYSQLSPMS
+267 GYETIYSQLSPMA

-314 SYTNGTSNSHSK
+314 SHTNGTSSSHGK

-331 KKSKIA
+331 KKSKTA
-337 VGSSVLGGFLA
+337 VGCSVLGGVLS
-348 AVGTGLRITDAGA
+348 AVGLGLSATGAGA
-361 AIGLPLMAAGG
+361 AIGIPLMAAGG
-372 AMSAFGA
+372 VMSAVGA
-379 AGKSKTSGTTD
+379 TGKSKTSGTTD

-437 HIEELMKRIDQELER
+437 HIEELTKRIDQELER

-521 SHPVFRNNLTV
+521 SHPVFWNNLTV

-676 NPFSFPA
+676 NPFSFPT

-729 SVNRLSQGED
+729 SVNRLSRGED

-966 EDSRVIFNEQK
+966 ENSRVIFNEQK

-984 SENDIK
+984 SENDI
-990 NIIEF
+990 NYIIEF

-1007 FDVIQ
+1007 FDIIQ

-1019 FYMPSKVRMA
+1019 FNMPSKVRMA

-1038 RNNNTSLW
+1038 KNNYISLW

-1056 LLTDLLGIRKEFGKC
+1056 LLTDLLGIRKEFEKC
-1071 VKQYYQSKEL
+1071 VRQYCQSKEL

-1131 WLNLIFDKDEYG
+1131 
-1143 I
+1143 

>member
-60 QQIDTAKKALNLV
+60 QQIDTAKKTLNLV

-94 EAEGVDSC
+94 EAEGVGSS

-176 QFPGIDIEDCSIV
+176 QFPGIDIENCSIV

-314 SYTNGTSNSHSK
+314 SHTNGTSNSHSK

-402 SMSDAESHSETF
+402 SMSDAKSHSETF

-676 NPFSFPA
+676 NPFSFPT

-693 LTEIFNVCWPM
+693 LTEIFNVCWPT

-966 EDSRVIFNEQK
+966 ENSRVIFNEQK

-984 SENDIK
+984 SENDI
-990 NIIEF
+990 NYIIEF

-1007 FDVIQ
+1007 FDIIQ

-1019 FYMPSKVRMA
+1019 FNMPSKVRMA

-1038 RNNNTSLW
+1038 KNNHISLW

-1056 LLTDLLGIRKEFGKC
+1056 LLTDLLGIRKKFEKC
-1071 VKQYYQSKEL
+1071 VRQYCQSKEL
-1081 NKKLTDLVKT
+1081 NKKLTDLVKA

-1131 WLNLIFDKDEYG
+1131 
-1143 I
+1143 

>member
-19 DEVFGRSANKYEEP
+19 DEVFGRSANKCEEP

-46 EVIET
+46 KVLET
-51 SPSDLREYR
+51 SPSDLCEYR
-60 QQIDTAKKALNLV
+60 QQIDMAKNALNLV

-94 EAEGVDSC
+94 EAEGVDSS

-176 QFPGIDIEDCSIV
+176 QFPGIDIDDCSIV

-314 SYTNGTSNSHSK
+314 SHTNGTSNSHSK

-337 VGSSVLGGFLA
+337 VGSSVLGGVLA
-348 AVGTGLRITDAGA
+348 AVGTGLTITGAGA

-372 AMSAFGA
+372 AMSAVGA

-521 SHPVFRNNLTV
+521 SHPVFWNNLTV

-545 SSKELAMLLSLP
+545 SSKELAILLSLP

-594 DLGKAYT
+594 DLGKAYI

-676 NPFSFPA
+676 NPFSFPT

-966 EDSRVIFNEQK
+966 ENSRVIFNEQK

-984 SENDIK
+984 SENDI
-990 NIIEF
+990 NYIIEF

-1007 FDVIQ
+1007 FDIIQ

-1019 FYMPSKVRMA
+1019 FNMPSKVRMA

-1038 RNNNTSLW
+1038 KNNHISLW

-1056 LLTDLLGIRKEFGKC
+1056 LLTDLLGIRKEFEKC
-1071 VKQYYQSKEL
+1071 VRQYCQSKEL

-1131 WLNLIFDKDEYG
+1131 
-1143 I
+1143 

>member
-1 MSTIYDNMGN
+1 M
-11 GSEDKSAL
+11 
-19 DEVFGRSANKYEEP
+19 R
-33 VVIKNAGPEMPVQ
+33 
-46 EVIET
+46 
-51 SPSDLREYR
+51 
-60 QQIDTAKKALNLV
+60 
-73 DDVVLKSYLK
+73 
-83 RLDSMDIASMP
+83 
-94 EAEGVDSC
+94 
-102 IVLFK
+102 
-107 INRMVYEEDEFAT
+107 
-120 DKFIS
+120 
-125 AISSMSFA
+125 
-133 DCSVFLVIDGYRDKT
+133 
-148 DFYLGVKNNDPKRT
+148 FY
-162 TASVA
+162 
-167 DTFKSSLVG
+167 
-176 QFPGIDIEDCSIV
+176 
-189 EKGKKSSLQEQVLR
+189 
-203 RISNASSLSSYVG
+203 RIS
-216 IPAFKDEDGKYDN
+216 
-229 KNYVQGTEKLAQAMQ
+229 
-244 GKRYTAIILAS
+244 
-255 NLTTDVV
+255 
-262 TEIRN
+262 
-267 GYETIYSQLSPMS
+267 
-280 TQQLAYS
+280 
-287 TNESLANAINRS
+287 TN
-299 KGVTQG
+299 
-305 KTKTQTIGE
+305 
-314 SYTNGTSNSHSK
+314 
-326 SDSET
+326 
-331 KKSKIA
+331 
-337 VGSSVLGGFLA
+337 
-348 AVGTGLRITDAGA
+348 
-361 AIGLPLMAAGG
+361 
-372 AMSAFGA
+372 
-379 AGKSKTSGTTD
+379 
-390 TYGTSQSDTENR
+390 
-402 SMSDAESHSETF
+402 
-414 TDSLGKTATIGSSKN
+414 
-429 YTLTIHNK
+429 
-437 HIEELMKRIDQELER
+437 
-452 ISMSEST
+452 
-459 GLWSVASY
+459 
-467 FFSYDNDFASAE
+467 
-479 SASTIF
+479 
-485 KSIMQGEESG
+485 
-495 VETSAINSWIDNSQK
+495 
-510 MKMLTNSVCHL
+510 
-521 SHPVFRNNLTV
+521 
-532 NGENIKVENSSLL
+532 
-545 SSKELAMLLSLP
+545 
-557 HKSVPGFPVVEH
+557 
-569 VSLAKEVIRNNES
+569 
-582 LMKREVSLGCIF
+582 
-594 DLGKAYT
+594 LGKAYT

-676 NPFSFPA
+676 NPFSFPT

-966 EDSRVIFNEQK
+966 KNSRVIFNEQK

-984 SENDIK
+984 SENDI
-990 NIIEF
+990 NYIIEF

-1019 FYMPSKVRMA
+1019 FNMPSKVRMA

-1038 RNNNTSLW
+1038 KNNHISLW

-1056 LLTDLLGIRKEFGKC
+1056 LLTDLLGIRKEFEKC
-1071 VKQYYQSKEL
+1071 VRQYCQSKEL

-1131 WLNLIFDKDEYG
+1131 
-1143 I
+1143 

>member
-11 GSEDKSAL
+11 DSEDKSAL

-46 EVIET
+46 KVLET
-51 SPSDLREYR
+51 SPSDLCEYR
-60 QQIDTAKKALNLV
+60 QQIDMAKNALNLV

-94 EAEGVDSC
+94 EAEGVDSS

-167 DTFKSSLVG
+167 DTFKSSLMG

-305 KTKTQTIGE
+305 KTKTHTIGE
-314 SYTNGTSNSHSK
+314 SHTNGTSNSHSK

-337 VGSSVLGGFLA
+337 VGSSVLGGVLA
-348 AVGTGLRITDAGA
+348 AVGTGLTITGAGA
-361 AIGLPLMAAGG
+361 AIGLPLMAACG
-372 AMSAFGA
+372 AMSAVGA

-521 SHPVFRNNLTV
+521 SHPVFWNNLTV

-676 NPFSFPA
+676 NPFSFPT

-729 SVNRLSQGED
+729 SVNRLSRGED

-966 EDSRVIFNEQK
+966 ENSRVIFNEQK

-984 SENDIK
+984 SENDI
-990 NIIEF
+990 NYIIEF

-1007 FDVIQ
+1007 FDIIQ

-1019 FYMPSKVRMA
+1019 FNMPSKVRMA

-1038 RNNNTSLW
+1038 KNNYISLW

-1056 LLTDLLGIRKEFGKC
+1056 LLTDLLGIRKEFEKC
-1071 VKQYYQSKEL
+1071 VRQYCQSKEL

-1131 WLNLIFDKDEYG
+1131 
-1143 I
+1143 

>member
-33 VVIKNAGPEMPVQ
+33 VVIKNAGSEMPVQ
-46 EVIET
+46 KVIET

-60 QQIDTAKKALNLV
+60 QQIDTAKNALNLV

-94 EAEGVDSC
+94 EAEGVDFS

-176 QFPGIDIEDCSIV
+176 QFPGINIDDCSIV

-314 SYTNGTSNSHSK
+314 SHTNGTSNSHSK

-331 KKSKIA
+331 KKSKTA
-337 VGSSVLGGFLA
+337 VGCSVLGGVLSV
-348 AVGTGLRITDAGA
+348 VGFGLSATGAGA
-361 AIGLPLMAAGG
+361 AIGIPLIAAGG
-372 AMSAFGA
+372 AMSAVGA
-379 AGKSKTSGTTD
+379 TGKSKTSGTTD

-479 SASTIF
+479 SAATIF

-676 NPFSFPA
+676 NPFCFPT

-729 SVNRLSQGED
+729 SVNRLSRGED

-966 EDSRVIFNEQK
+966 ENSRVIFNEQK

-984 SENDIK
+984 SENDI
-990 NIIEF
+990 NYIIEF

-1007 FDVIQ
+1007 FDIIQ

-1019 FYMPSKVRMA
+1019 FNMPSKVRMA

-1038 RNNNTSLW
+1038 KNNHISLW

-1056 LLTDLLGIRKEFGKC
+1056 LLTDLLGIRKEFEKC
-1071 VKQYYQSKEL
+1071 VRQYCQSKEL

-1131 WLNLIFDKDEYG
+1131 
-1143 I
+1143 

>member
-1 MSTIYDNMGN
+1 M
-11 GSEDKSAL
+11 
-19 DEVFGRSANKYEEP
+19 
-33 VVIKNAGPEMPVQ
+33 
-46 EVIET
+46 
-51 SPSDLREYR
+51 
-60 QQIDTAKKALNLV
+60 
-73 DDVVLKSYLK
+73 
-83 RLDSMDIASMP
+83 
-94 EAEGVDSC
+94 
-102 IVLFK
+102 
-107 INRMVYEEDEFAT
+107 
-120 DKFIS
+120 
-125 AISSMSFA
+125 
-133 DCSVFLVIDGYRDKT
+133 
-148 DFYLGVKNNDPKRT
+148 
-162 TASVA
+162 
-167 DTFKSSLVG
+167 
-176 QFPGIDIEDCSIV
+176 
-189 EKGKKSSLQEQVLR
+189 
-203 RISNASSLSSYVG
+203 
-216 IPAFKDEDGKYDN
+216 
-229 KNYVQGTEKLAQAMQ
+229 
-244 GKRYTAIILAS
+244 
-255 NLTTDVV
+255 
-262 TEIRN
+262 
-267 GYETIYSQLSPMS
+267 
-280 TQQLAYS
+280 
-287 TNESLANAINRS
+287 
-299 KGVTQG
+299 
-305 KTKTQTIGE
+305 
-314 SYTNGTSNSHSK
+314 
-326 SDSET
+326 
-331 KKSKIA
+331 
-337 VGSSVLGGFLA
+337 A

-402 SMSDAESHSETF
+402 SMSDAKSHSETF

-676 NPFSFPA
+676 NPFSFPT

-782 LNGEIFSVNELSN
+782 LNGEIFSVNELSD

-852 NILKRVS
+852 NILKRMS

-966 EDSRVIFNEQK
+966 ENSRVIFNEQK

-984 SENDIK
+984 SENDI
-990 NIIEF
+990 NYIIEF

-1007 FDVIQ
+1007 FDIIQ

-1019 FYMPSKVRMA
+1019 FNMPSKVRMA

-1038 RNNNTSLW
+1038 KNNHISLW

-1056 LLTDLLGIRKEFGKC
+1056 LLTDLLGIRKEFEKC
-1071 VKQYYQSKEL
+1071 VRQYCQSKEL

-1116 ANKKMAE
+1116 TNKKMAE

-1131 WLNLIFDKDEYG
+1131 
-1143 I
+1143 

>member
-33 VVIKNAGPEMPVQ
+33 VVIKKAGPEMPVQ

-60 QQIDTAKKALNLV
+60 QQIDTAKKTLNLV

-94 EAEGVDSC
+94 EAEGVDSS

-176 QFPGIDIEDCSIV
+176 QFPGIDIDDCSIV

-305 KTKTQTIGE
+305 KTKTHTIGE
-314 SYTNGTSNSHSK
+314 SHTNGTSNSHSK

-337 VGSSVLGGFLA
+337 VGSSVLGGVLA
-348 AVGTGLRITDAGA
+348 AVGTGLTITGAGA

-372 AMSAFGA
+372 AMSAVGA

-521 SHPVFRNNLTV
+521 SHPVFWNNLTV

-545 SSKELAMLLSLP
+545 SSKELAILLSLP

-594 DLGKAYT
+594 DLGKAYI

-676 NPFSFPA
+676 NPFSFPT

-966 EDSRVIFNEQK
+966 ENSRVIFNEQK

-984 SENDIK
+984 SENDI
-990 NIIEF
+990 NYIIEF

-1007 FDVIQ
+1007 FDIIQ

-1019 FYMPSKVRMA
+1019 FNMPSKVRMA

-1038 RNNNTSLW
+1038 KNNHISLW

-1056 LLTDLLGIRKEFGKC
+1056 LLTDLLGIRKEFEKC
-1071 VKQYYQSKEL
+1071 VRQYCQSKEL
-1081 NKKLTDLVKT
+1081 NKKLTDLVKA

-1131 WLNLIFDKDEYG
+1131 
-1143 I
+1143 

>member
-46 EVIET
+46 KVIET

-60 QQIDTAKKALNLV
+60 QQIDTAKNALNLV

-94 EAEGVDSC
+94 EAEGVDSS

-107 INRMVYEEDEFAT
+107 INRMVYGEDEFAT

-176 QFPGIDIEDCSIV
+176 QFPGIDIDDCSIV

-314 SYTNGTSNSHSK
+314 SHTNGTSNSHSK

-337 VGSSVLGGFLA
+337 VGSSVLGGVLA
-348 AVGTGLRITDAGA
+348 AVGTGLTITGAGA

-372 AMSAFGA
+372 AMSAVGA

-521 SHPVFRNNLTV
+521 SHPVFWNNLTV

-676 NPFSFPA
+676 NPFSFPT

-729 SVNRLSQGED
+729 SVNRLSRGED

-966 EDSRVIFNEQK
+966 ENSRVIFNEQK

-984 SENDIK
+984 SENDI
-990 NIIEF
+990 NYIIEF

-1007 FDVIQ
+1007 FDIIQ

-1019 FYMPSKVRMA
+1019 FNMPSKVRMA

-1038 RNNNTSLW
+1038 KNNHISLW

-1056 LLTDLLGIRKEFGKC
+1056 LLTDLLGIRKEFEKC
-1071 VKQYYQSKEL
+1071 VRQYCQSKEL

-1116 ANKKMAE
+1116 TNKKMAE

-1131 WLNLIFDKDEYG
+1131 
-1143 I
+1143 

>member
-11 GSEDKSAL
+11 DSEDKSAL

-33 VVIKNAGPEMPVQ
+33 VGIKNAGAEMPVQ
-46 EVIET
+46 KVLET
-51 SPSDLREYR
+51 SPSDLCEYR
-60 QQIDTAKKALNLV
+60 QQIDMAKNALNLV

-94 EAEGVDSC
+94 EAEGVDSS

-167 DTFKSSLVG
+167 DTFKSSLMG

-314 SYTNGTSNSHSK
+314 SHTNGTSNSHSK

-337 VGSSVLGGFLA
+337 VGSSVLGGVLA
-348 AVGTGLRITDAGA
+348 AVGTGLTITGAGA

-372 AMSAFGA
+372 AMSAVGA

-521 SHPVFRNNLTV
+521 SHPVFWNNLTV

-676 NPFSFPA
+676 NPFSFPT
-683 GVHVLEHIDR
+683 GVHVLEHIDS

-729 SVNRLSQGED
+729 SVNRLSRGED

-966 EDSRVIFNEQK
+966 ENSRVIFNEQK

-984 SENDIK
+984 SENDI
-990 NIIEF
+990 NYIIEF

-1007 FDVIQ
+1007 FDIIQ

-1019 FYMPSKVRMA
+1019 FNMPSKVRMA

-1038 RNNNTSLW
+1038 KSNHISLW

-1056 LLTDLLGIRKEFGKC
+1056 LLTDLLGIRKEFEKC
-1071 VKQYYQSKEL
+1071 VRQYCQSKEL

-1131 WLNLIFDKDEYG
+1131 
-1143 I
+1143 

>member
-46 EVIET
+46 KVLET
-51 SPSDLREYR
+51 YPSDLCEYR
-60 QQIDTAKKALNLV
+60 QQIDMAKNALNLV

-94 EAEGVDSC
+94 EAEGVDYS

-314 SYTNGTSNSHSK
+314 SHTNGTSNSHSK

-337 VGSSVLGGFLA
+337 VGSSVLGGFWA

-402 SMSDAESHSETF
+402 SMSDAKSHSETF

-495 VETSAINSWIDNSQK
+495 VETSAINSWIDNSKK

-676 NPFSFPA
+676 NPFSFPT

-782 LNGEIFSVNELSN
+782 LNGEIFSVNELSD

-966 EDSRVIFNEQK
+966 ENSRVIFNEQK

-984 SENDIK
+984 SENDI
-990 NIIEF
+990 NYIIEF
-995 LLAGQT
+995 LLAGQA

-1007 FDVIQ
+1007 FDIIQ

-1019 FYMPSKVRMA
+1019 FNMPSKVRMA
-1029 LLDTIEEYK
+1029 LLYTIEEYK
-1038 RNNNTSLW
+1038 KNNHISLW

-1056 LLTDLLGIRKEFGKC
+1056 LLTDLLGIRKEFEKC
-1071 VKQYYQSKEL
+1071 VRQYCQSKEL
-1081 NKKLTDLVKT
+1081 NNKLTDLVKT

-1131 WLNLIFDKDEYG
+1131 
-1143 I
+1143 

>member
-60 QQIDTAKKALNLV
+60 QQIDTAKKTLNLV

-314 SYTNGTSNSHSK
+314 SHTNGTSNSHSK

-390 TYGTSQSDTENR
+390 TYGTSQSDMENR
-402 SMSDAESHSETF
+402 SMSDAKSHSETF

-729 SVNRLSQGED
+729 SVNRLSRGED

-966 EDSRVIFNEQK
+966 ENSRVIFNEQK

-984 SENDIK
+984 SENDI
-990 NIIEF
+990 NYIIEF

-1007 FDVIQ
+1007 FDIIQ

-1019 FYMPSKVRMA
+1019 FNMPSKVRMA

-1038 RNNNTSLW
+1038 KNNYISLW

-1056 LLTDLLGIRKEFGKC
+1056 LLTDLLGIRKEFEKC
-1071 VKQYYQSKEL
+1071 VRQYCQSKEL

-1131 WLNLIFDKDEYG
+1131 
-1143 I
+1143 

>member
-33 VVIKNAGPEMPVQ
+33 VVIKNAGSEMPVQ
-46 EVIET
+46 KVIET

-60 QQIDTAKKALNLV
+60 QQIDTAKNALNLV

-94 EAEGVDSC
+94 EAEGVDSS

-133 DCSVFLVIDGYRDKT
+133 DCSVFLVIDGHRDKT
-148 DFYLGVKNNDPKRT
+148 DFYLGVKNDDSKRT
-162 TASVA
+162 IASVA
-167 DTFKSSLVG
+167 DTFKSSVIG
-176 QFPGIDIEDCSIV
+176 QFPGIDIEDCSII
-189 EKGKKSSLQEQVLR
+189 ESGKRTSLQEQVLR

-267 GYETIYSQLSPMS
+267 GYEMIYSQLSPMA

-314 SYTNGTSNSHSK
+314 SHTNGTSSSHSK

-331 KKSKIA
+331 KKSKTA
-337 VGSSVLGGFLA
+337 VGCSVLGGVLS
-348 AVGTGLRITDAGA
+348 AVGLGLSATGAGA
-361 AIGLPLMAAGG
+361 AIGIPLMAAGG
-372 AMSAFGA
+372 AMSAVGA

-479 SASTIF
+479 SAATIF

-594 DLGKAYT
+594 DLGKVYT

-676 NPFSFPA
+676 NPFSFPS

-739 VYPSFLDLFLSLEKV
+739 VYPSFLDLFQSLEKV
-754 ITESAYS
+754 IAESAYS

-966 EDSRVIFNEQK
+966 EDSRVIFYEQK

-1019 FYMPSKVRMA
+1019 FNMPSKVRMA

-1038 RNNNTSLW
+1038 KNNNISLW

-1056 LLTDLLGIRKEFGKC
+1056 LLTDLLDIRKEFEKC
-1071 VKQYYQSKEL
+1071 VRQYCQSKEL

-1131 WLNLIFDKDEYG
+1131 
-1143 I
+1143 

>member
-19 DEVFGRSANKYEEP
+19 DEVFGRSADKYEE
-33 VVIKNAGPEMPVQ
+33 IKNAGPEMPVQ
-46 EVIET
+46 KVIET

-60 QQIDTAKKALNLV
+60 QQIDMAKNALNLV

-94 EAEGVDSC
+94 EAEGVDYS

-176 QFPGIDIEDCSIV
+176 QFPGIDIDDCSIV

-314 SYTNGTSNSHSK
+314 SHTNGTSNSHSK
-326 SDSET
+326 SDSKT

-337 VGSSVLGGFLA
+337 VDSSVLGGVLA
-348 AVGTGLRITDAGA
+348 AVGTGLTITGAGA

-372 AMSAFGA
+372 AMSAVGA

-521 SHPVFRNNLTV
+521 SHPVFWNNLTV

-582 LMKREVSLGCIF
+582 VMKREVSLGCIF

-628 TIYKLINETKQVGTK
+628 TIYKLISETKQVGAK

-676 NPFSFPA
+676 NPFSFPT

-729 SVNRLSQGED
+729 SVNRLSQDED

-966 EDSRVIFNEQK
+966 KNSRVIFNEQK

-984 SENDIK
+984 SENDI
-990 NIIEF
+990 NYIIEF

-1019 FYMPSKVRMA
+1019 FNMPSKVRMA

-1038 RNNNTSLW
+1038 KNNHISLW

-1056 LLTDLLGIRKEFGKC
+1056 LLTDLLGIRKEFEKC
-1071 VKQYYQSKEL
+1071 VRQYCQSKEL

-1102 CLKCLFADFSLHSS
+1102 CLKCLFADFSLHTST
-1116 ANKKMAE
+1116 NKKIAE

-1131 WLNLIFDKDEYG
+1131 
-1143 I
+1143 

>member
-314 SYTNGTSNSHSK
+314 SHTNGTSNSHSK

-402 SMSDAESHSETF
+402 SMSDAKSHSETF

-729 SVNRLSQGED
+729 SVNRLSRGED

-966 EDSRVIFNEQK
+966 ENSRVIFNEQK

-984 SENDIK
+984 SENDI
-990 NIIEF
+990 NYIIEF

-1007 FDVIQ
+1007 FDIIQ

-1019 FYMPSKVRMA
+1019 FNMPSKVRMA

-1038 RNNNTSLW
+1038 KNNHISLW

-1056 LLTDLLGIRKEFGKC
+1056 LLTDLLGIRKEFEKC
-1071 VKQYYQSKEL
+1071 VRQYCQSKEL

-1131 WLNLIFDKDEYG
+1131 
-1143 I
+1143 

>member
-46 EVIET
+46 KVIET

-60 QQIDTAKKALNLV
+60 QQIDTAKNALNLV

-83 RLDSMDIASMP
+83 RLDSMDIASML
-94 EAEGVDSC
+94 EAEGVDSS

-162 TASVA
+162 TASVT

-176 QFPGIDIEDCSIV
+176 QFPGIDIDDCSIV

-314 SYTNGTSNSHSK
+314 SHTNGTSNSHSK

-337 VGSSVLGGFLA
+337 VGSSVLGGVLA
-348 AVGTGLRITDAGA
+348 AVGTGLTITGAGA

-372 AMSAFGA
+372 AMSAVGA

-521 SHPVFRNNLTV
+521 SHPVFWNNLTV

-676 NPFSFPA
+676 NPFSFPT

-729 SVNRLSQGED
+729 SVNRLSRGED

-966 EDSRVIFNEQK
+966 ENSRVIFNEQK

-984 SENDIK
+984 SENDI
-990 NIIEF
+990 NYIIEF

-1007 FDVIQ
+1007 FDIIQ

-1019 FYMPSKVRMA
+1019 FNMPLKVRMA

-1038 RNNNTSLW
+1038 KNNYISLW

-1056 LLTDLLGIRKEFGKC
+1056 LLTDLLGIRKEFEKC
-1071 VKQYYQSKEL
+1071 VRQYCQSKEL

-1131 WLNLIFDKDEYG
+1131 
-1143 I
+1143 

>member
-19 DEVFGRSANKYEEP
+19 DEVFGRSADKYEE
-33 VVIKNAGPEMPVQ
+33 IKNAGPEMPVQ
-46 EVIET
+46 KVIET

-60 QQIDTAKKALNLV
+60 QQIDTAKNALNLV

-94 EAEGVDSC
+94 EAEGVDYS

-176 QFPGIDIEDCSIV
+176 QFPGIDIDDCSIV

-314 SYTNGTSNSHSK
+314 SHTNGTSNSHSK

-348 AVGTGLRITDAGA
+348 AVGTGLMITGTGA

-372 AMSAFGA
+372 AMSAAGA

-479 SASTIF
+479 SAATIF

-510 MKMLTNSVCHL
+510 MKMLTSSVCHL

-582 LMKREVSLGCIF
+582 LMKREVSLGCIY

-628 TIYKLINETKQVGTK
+628 TIYKLISETKQVGAK

-795 MVLFDENCIIDL
+795 MVLFDENCIIYL

-966 EDSRVIFNEQK
+966 ENSRVIFNEQK

-1038 RNNNTSLW
+1038 KNNHISLW

-1056 LLTDLLGIRKEFGKC
+1056 LLTDLLGIRKEFEKC
-1071 VKQYYQSKEL
+1071 VRQYCQSKEL

-1091 RVPLDYVSCRY
+1091 KVPLDYVSCRY

-1131 WLNLIFDKDEYG
+1131 
-1143 I
+1143 